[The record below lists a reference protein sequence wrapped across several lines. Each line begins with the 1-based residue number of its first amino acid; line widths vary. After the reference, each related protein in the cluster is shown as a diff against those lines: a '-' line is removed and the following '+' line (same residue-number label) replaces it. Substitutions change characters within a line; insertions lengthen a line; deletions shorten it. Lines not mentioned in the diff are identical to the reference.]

1 MRRSPTHTH
10 FARSFLIL
18 SLMLIMSVVSL
29 YVIRSGQ
36 PNRDSRSSR
45 SRRIEQVAY
54 HPQVP
59 ANSAGAV
66 ATPEP
71 IGPLAPVDPN
81 APPKP
86 SRRSGIEAPKL
97 VMPQETG
104 KASVAKNLVGDKT
117 CAECHPGEH
126 ALHFG
131 SGHARTLR
139 PAGKHPVS
147 AKLAD
152 KLFHDEENLD
162 VLWRYVVDGD
172 RVEALLYKPG
182 KPAQCVPLDWAVGSG
197 EHGLTYMSIIYDEKI
212 GQYKGLEH
220 RLSYLT
226 HGNADGH
233 EMLVTPGQAKR
244 DVAGSSVEMN
254 VTGRVLDRKSLVKCL
269 ECHSTIT
276 SDRNPGE
283 FDPHTIVPN
292 VSCERCHGP
301 GREHVEA
308 ARQGLDESFLK
319 MPLGPANATP
329 FRQIH
334 ECGTCHRRIN
344 LVPPSQL
351 HPDNYEL
358 ARFQPVGIEAS
369 ACYQEGKS
377 GLKCTTCH
385 DPHAKTSRDRS
396 AYVAAC
402 VNCHK
407 GPGQSLCKVEPKGDC
422 ISCHM
427 PKRVVS
433 ESFQFTDHWIRLSK

>member
-1 MRRSPTHTH
+1 MRLCPSHPLI
-10 FARSFLIL
+10 ARTFSI
-18 SLMLIMSVVSL
+18 LMLTLIAFSSGL
-29 YVIRSGQ
+29 YMVRSGQ
-36 PNRDSRSSR
+36 GHPETRSSR
-45 SRRIEQVAY
+45 SRRIELVAF

-59 ANSAGAV
+59 GNSAGAV
-66 ATPEP
+66 AAPEP

-81 APPKP
+81 APPKQ
-86 SRRSGIEAPKL
+86 SRRSGVEAPKL

-104 KASVAKNLVGDKT
+104 KATVAKNLVGDKT

-182 KPAQCVPLDWAVGSG
+182 DPVQCVPLDWAVGSG
-197 EHGLTYMSIIYDEKI
+197 EHGLTYMSIIYDANI
-212 GQYKGLEH
+212 GQYKGIEH

-226 HGNADGH
+226 DGHSGHH

-254 VTGRVLDRKSLVKCL
+254 ETGRVLDRKSLVKCL

-276 SDRNPGE
+276 SDQNPGQ
-283 FDPHTIVPN
+283 FDPRTIVPN

-308 ARQGLDESFLK
+308 ARKGLDESFLK
-319 MPLGPANATP
+319 MPLGPTNATP

-344 LVPPSQL
+344 TVPPSQL
-351 HPDNYEL
+351 NSENFEL

-369 ACYQEGKS
+369 ACYKEGKS

-385 DPHAKTSRDRS
+385 DPHAKVSRDRS

-402 VNCHK
+402 VNCHQ
-407 GPGQSLCKVEPKGDC
+407 GRGQSLCKVEPKGDC

-433 ESFQFTDHWIRLSK
+433 ESFRFTDHWIRLNK